1 MDNDSTPRAWLDDL
15 RLAIAFSTR
24 LRFIG
29 AGARSTHD
37 PGQVRRALRL
47 APLAG
52 VLVALVVAAVFAILD
67 GLSLPPLAAALLAM
81 AAGFWVTG
89 GLHEDGLADTADGL
103 GAVAS
108 RARRLEIMRDSRVGT
123 FGAVAL
129 VLSFG
134 LRAVALGEIEPGA
147 AALAALVAAHALSRA
162 LFLPAM
168 MLTTP
173 ARTDGLSGGLTRPR
187 QGEALVAIAL
197 GLGLAVVA
205 LGPAIALA
213 CAVAAAIVGAVV
225 VLIARAKLGG
235 YTGDV
240 LGALQQVSEMTL
252 LLTIASL
259 S

>member
-1 MDNDSTPRAWLDDL
+1 MDDSTTPRAWLEDL

-24 LRFIG
+24 LPLVGPRTTVG
-29 AGARSTHD
+29 HD
-37 PGQVRRALRL
+37 PARIRRALRM

-52 VLVALVVAAVFAILD
+52 VLVALVVAAVFAVLD
-67 GLSLPPLAAALLAM
+67 GLSLPPLAAALLAV

-108 RARRLEIMRDSRVGT
+108 REGRLEIMRDSRVGT

-134 LRAVALGEIEPGA
+134 LRAMALGEIEAGA
-147 AALAALVAAHALSRA
+147 AALAALVAAHGLSRA

-168 MLTTP
+168 MVTVP
-173 ARTDGLSGGLTRPR
+173 ARIDGLSGRLPAPR
-187 QGEALVAIAL
+187 RGEALMATAL
-197 GLGLAVVA
+197 GLGLTVIA
-205 LGPAIALA
+205 LGPAVALA
-213 CAVAAAIVGAVV
+213 CVAATAIVGTAVI
-225 VLIARAKLGG
+225 LIARAKLGG

-240 LGALQQVSEMTL
+240 LGALQQVGEMTL

>member
-1 MDNDSTPRAWLDDL
+1 MDDSTTPRAWLEDL

-24 LRFIG
+24 LSLVG
-29 AGARSTHD
+29 SDATPGHD
-37 PGQVRRALRL
+37 PARIRRALRM

-52 VLVALVVAAVFAILD
+52 ILVALVVAAVFVVLD
-67 GLSLPPLAAALLAM
+67 GLSLPPLAAALLAV

-134 LRAVALGEIEPGA
+134 LRAIALSEIEAGA
-147 AALAALVAAHALSRA
+147 AALAALVAAHGLSRA

-168 MLTTP
+168 MLLVP
-173 ARTDGLSGGLTRPR
+173 ARADGLSGRLPAPR
-187 QGEALVAIAL
+187 RGEALMAIAL
-197 GLGLAVVA
+197 GLGLTVLA
-205 LGPAIALA
+205 LGPAVGLA
-213 CAVAAAIVGAVV
+213 CVVATAIVGTAVI
-225 VLIARAKLGG
+225 LIARAKLGG

-240 LGALQQVSEMTL
+240 LGALQQVGEMTL

>member
-1 MDNDSTPRAWLDDL
+1 MDDSSTPRAWLEDL

-24 LRFIG
+24 LPLVGSG
-29 AGARSTHD
+29 AAPGRD
-37 PGQVRRALRL
+37 PGRIRRALRM

-52 VLVALVVAAVFAILD
+52 LLVALVVAAVLAVLD
-67 GLSLPPLAAALLAM
+67 GLSLPPLAAALIAV

-134 LRAVALGEIEPGA
+134 LRAMALAEIEAGA
-147 AALAALVAAHALSRA
+147 AALAALVAAHGLSRA

-168 MLTTP
+168 MLTIP
-173 ARTDGLSGGLTRPR
+173 ARADGLSGRLPAPRP
-187 QGEALVAIAL
+187 GETLVAVGL
-197 GLGLAVVA
+197 GLGLTVVA
-205 LGPAIALA
+205 LGPTLALA
-213 CAVAAAIVGAVV
+213 CVIATVIVSAVV
-225 VLIARAKLGG
+225 ILIARAKLGG

-240 LGALQQVSEMTL
+240 LGALQQVGEMAL